1 MCTPLEE
8 VDVRGKPCGRTGDG
22 CHFIEA
28 IGLMNANGVDPVR
41 CRCVVVGYPL
51 HNDATTLC

>member
-1 MCTPLEE
+1 MEE
-8 VDVRGKPCGRTGDG
+8 VDVRGKPC
-22 CHFIEA
+22 HFIDA